1 MIIGAG
7 RCHRGITYGIS
18 LDSNRKAGFRMNRK
32 MRSTTNAYKRPWLN
46 RSTKKKIVL
55 LLPVLV
61 LILVLSVYPVIRGII
76 LGFCRYKVG
85 KKIRFNG
92 FDNYIGIYETG
103 FLGTSFRNIGAMM
116 LVSVIFIYILGLVLA
131 LLLNSNIPLR
141 PLWRTL
147 LIIAWAVPP
156 VAKCAMWNEIFDPI
170 RGYMNY
176 FLKWLGVIET
186 NISWTGDARY
196 ASIPLIVCFIWGCVP
211 FLTLSLL
218 STLQQIP
225 SDITEAALLD
235 GATPFQHFRYITL
248 PYLNQTTGICMSLIF
263 VWIMNDY
270 PTQSVLT
277 GGGPG
282 TATLTPI
289 LEAYK
294 QGFKYG
300 NFGFASA
307 YGNMMIVAIGFIVF
321 LYLKFINANDKG
333 VN

>member
-1 MIIGAG
+1 MK
-7 RCHRGITYGIS
+7 RQEQTVKIS
-18 LDSNRKAGFRMNRK
+18 
-32 MRSTTNAYKRPWLN
+32 YKRPWLS
-46 RSTKKKIVL
+46 RSTRKKALLLMPVL
-55 LLPVLV
+55 L
-61 LILVLSVYPVIRGII
+61 LILVLSVYPVIRGIL

-103 FLGTSFRNIGAMM
+103 FLGTSFRNIGVMM
-116 LVSVIFIYILGLVLA
+116 LISVIFIYVIGLVLA
-131 LLLNSNIPLR
+131 LLLNSKIPLR
-141 PLWRTL
+141 SLWRTL

-156 VAKCAMWNEIFDPI
+156 VAKCAMWNEIFNPLH
-170 RGYMNY
+170 GYMNH

-196 ASIPLIVCFIWGCVP
+196 AAIPLIACFIWGCIP

-225 SDITEAALLD
+225 ADITEASLLD
-235 GATPFQHFRYITL
+235 GATPLQHFRYITM

-270 PTQSVLT
+270 STQSVLT

-321 LYLKFINANDKG
+321 FYLKFINANDKG